1 MRYFIMGGTG
11 FVGGFLIDHLLSK
24 GHKVEALARQGSSL
38 TITDSSLT
46 VVFGNALKEGA
57 WQEQAAKADV
67 VVNLV
72 GSNIMVRWTEEVKKR
87 IMDTRV
93 ISTRMV
99 VRALA
104 GQDRKAFVCA
114 NAVGFYGDRGDE
126 ILDETSTP
134 GDDFLAQVAISWQA
148 EAEKASQNGHRVVVA
163 RFAPVLGPGGG
174 VIGQMLPIFK
184 KGLGGKLGSGNQ
196 WFPWVHVRDLSRAI
210 EFVAQKDD
218 ISGPV
223 NVSAPETLTNAEFT
237 KALAGV
243 LHRPAIFPVPAF
255 ALKLAIGQS
264 AQAVL
269 ASARMRPKVL
279 EDNGFSF
286 DFPELNPALK
296 DIVG

>member
-1 MRYFIMGGTG
+1 MYNDFKGFDEDGNPVKISVPPTLKIKAGGVIEDISKCISPEAKFEGDLVYVIGETKEELG
-11 FVGGFLIDHLLSK
+11 GSEYYRMIGDYVGNNVP
-24 GHKVEALARQGSSL
+24 KV
-38 TITDSSLT
+38 
-46 VVFGNALKEGA
+46 N
-57 WQEQAAKADV
+57 
-67 VVNLV
+67 
-72 GSNIMVRWTEEVKKR
+72 
-87 IMDTRV
+87 
-93 ISTRMV
+93 
-99 VRALA
+99 
-104 GQDRKAFVCA
+104 
-114 NAVGFYGDRGDE
+114 
-126 ILDETSTP
+126 
-134 GDDFLAQVAISWQA
+134 
-148 EAEKASQNGHRVVVA
+148 AEKALGSYKKVEQAISNELIASCHSVGLGGLGVA
-163 RFAPVLGPGGG
+163 LAEVS
-174 VIGQMLPIFK
+174 
-184 KGLGGKLGSGNQ
+184 LGGKLGSGNQ